1 MLTLVTVLFFFF
13 FLLVN
18 VPVAFALALSTIPV
32 FLLGNYMPPTVAVQ
46 RMYDATQSFPL
57 LAVPFFILAGNLM
70 NTTGITQ
77 RLLEFAR
84 LLTGWLAGGLA
95 QVAIVLSAL
104 MGGISGSAVADAAME
119 ARLLGRAMEQRGYAK
134 GFSACVIAF
143 GSVITA
149 TIPPSIGLVLFGFIA
164 EVSIGR
170 LLLGGVIPGLLMTA
184 GLMTTTFLVARY
196 HGYAPELKER
206 PTARELGRSFI
217 DCFWALVFP
226 VFLLLGFRY
235 GFFTATEAGAVVVAY
250 ALFVGI
256 FIYREL
262 SWKTFIEAMEHSV
275 VDVGMVMLIIT
286 MAAALGYAI
295 TLEQAPA
302 AITAF
307 LATFAGSPYLT
318 LFIVLALLFCAGMV
332 MEATVNVL
340 LISPLVLP
348 ALVSQGF
355 DPVHVGVTMVI
366 LITFGGNTPPVGV
379 IMYTVCGIL
388 KCSFNEFVRWS
399 WPFILA
405 MVAFF
410 ILLAFVPEIV
420 LYLPDTMM
428 PGK

>member
-1 MLTLVTVLFFFF
+1 MLTLVAVLFFV
-13 FLLVN
+13 FLIVN
-18 VPVAFALALSTIPV
+18 IPVAFALALATIPV
-32 FLLGNYMPPTVAVQ
+32 FLVGNYMPPTVAVQ

-84 LLTGWLAGGLA
+84 LLTGWLAGGLG
-95 QVAIVLSAL
+95 QVAIALSAL

-119 ARLLGRAMEQRGYAK
+119 ARLLGPAMDQRGYAK

-170 LLLGGVIPGLLMTA
+170 LLLGGVIPGLVMTVVLMA
-184 GLMTTTFLVARY
+184 TTWVVARY
-196 HGYAPELKER
+196 HGYEPELKEL
-206 PTARELGRSFI
+206 PTARQLGRSFI

-226 VFLLLGFRY
+226 IFLLLGFRY

-250 ALFVGI
+250 ALFVGL

-262 SWKTFIEAMEHSV
+262 TWKAFIQAMEHSV
-275 VDVGMVMLIIT
+275 IDIGMVMLIIT

-302 AITAF
+302 AITEF
-307 LATFAGSPYLT
+307 LAGFAGSPYLT
-318 LFIVLALLFCAGMV
+318 LFIVLALLFVAGMV

-379 IMYTVCGIL
+379 IMYTVCGIM

-405 MVAFF
+405 MIAFF
-410 ILLAFVPEIV
+410 ILLALVPEIV
-420 LYLPDTMM
+420 LYLPNTMM